1 MTSPSP
7 SSAPHSPKRQSRLVF
22 CFDGTW
28 DRLDSQHPTNVVL
41 TAESVLPLANDGVAQ
56 VVFYS
61 QGVGTG
67 KLDHLS
73 GGIFGTGLLQN
84 MADAYRQLIFNYT
97 PGDEI
102 YVFGFSRGAYTAR
115 SFVGLL
121 RHIGI
126 VSRSNAAQVN
136 DAIKIYS
143 NRKQNDLVDG
153 PDVCKERLKLSPDIC
168 VSADEDDW
176 RCKNVPEYTSGDA
189 PLLKIKYLG
198 VWDTVGALG
207 VPKRYLFAQKFDRKL
222 AFHDTTLTS
231 MVESARHAVA
241 IDETR
246 EDFFPTLW
254 NNIDDLNR
262 QAGKEPTAPNAP
274 YLQQWFPGVHCAV
287 GGGGDLRGLSDETLE
302 WIWDGA
308 RQAGLGLDTS
318 PSSKIYT
325 LKPDCTD
332 PLNPFSEQG
341 MGWLARCKTSI
352 TDSIWKRAHRKGP
365 SLLRDVSIFA
375 RRRWKAAPDSLPE
388 HQNYRPSTLSA
399 VADALG
405 SATDLPPTVPAK
417 FRIIVVKPGDQLDRI
432 SLSLFGDIHMADTIF
447 QMNLDKLD
455 DPNHIY
461 AGMTLRVPIPPN
473 ELKADTTK
481 A

>member
-1 MTSPSP
+1 MTPPNP
-7 SSAPHSPKRQSRLVF
+7 SSEPHSPKRRSRLVF

-189 PLLKIKYLG
+189 QLLKIKYLG

-222 AFHDTTLTS
+222 AFHDTT
-231 MVESARHAVA
+231 
-241 IDETR
+241 
-246 EDFFPTLW
+246 
-254 NNIDDLNR
+254 
-262 QAGKEPTAPNAP
+262 
-274 YLQQWFPGVHCAV
+274 
-287 GGGGDLRGLSDETLE
+287 
-302 WIWDGA
+302 
-308 RQAGLGLDTS
+308 
-318 PSSKIYT
+318 
-325 LKPDCTD
+325 
-332 PLNPFSEQG
+332 
-341 MGWLARCKTSI
+341 
-352 TDSIWKRAHRKGP
+352 
-365 SLLRDVSIFA
+365 
-375 RRRWKAAPDSLPE
+375 
-388 HQNYRPSTLSA
+388 
-399 VADALG
+399 
-405 SATDLPPTVPAK
+405 
-417 FRIIVVKPGDQLDRI
+417 
-432 SLSLFGDIHMADTIF
+432 
-447 QMNLDKLD
+447 
-455 DPNHIY
+455 
-461 AGMTLRVPIPPN
+461 
-473 ELKADTTK
+473 
-481 A
+481 